1 MIARDE
7 YLKHLIAF
15 KDKPVVKVITGIRR
29 CGKSTLLMLYADWLK
44 KNGVE
49 SKQIIS
55 INLESARYDNV
66 KDYKTLY
73 NEVAS
78 KIRTDEKYYVLLDE
92 VQNVA
97 EFERAVESLSIDHDV
112 DIYIT
117 GSNAYMLSSELATL
131 LSGRYVEVAM
141 LPLSF
146 AEYQSAWPNEN
157 PDQLF
162 LQYMKYGGFPFLAG
176 IKDENIINS
185 YLDGIYN
192 TVVLKDIIKR
202 NDIRDITLLENV
214 LKMVLSA
221 IGSVVS
227 PASIAKSLRAEGR
240 QVSNETVERYLEM
253 FCNAFILNKA
263 VRYDIKG
270 KAYLKTLNK
279 YYVTDMGLRNNVLG
293 YRQIE
298 ATHALENIVYLE
310 LLRRGY
316 KVDIGKLNDTE
327 IDFIARRQDTIEY
340 YQVSYTV
347 NNSPET
353 LAREIRPF
361 GSLGDHYSRYLITL
375 DRDLVTDINGIRKV
389 NAVDWMLKTP

>member
-15 KDKPVVKVITGIRR
+15 KDMPVVKVITGIRR

-97 EFERAVESLSIDHDV
+97 EFERAVESLSIDYNV

-141 LPLSF
+141 LPLSMLNF
-146 AEYQSAWPNEN
+146 CSL
-157 PDQLF
+157 LF
-162 LQYMKYGGFPFLAG
+162 SLSVVTTRFLLSMTYLSPSLTISTRYLPSSPFL
-176 IKDENIINS
+176 S
-185 YLDGIYN
+185 S
-192 TVVLKDIIKR
+192 TVFF
-202 NDIRDITLLENV
+202 
-214 LKMVLSA
+214 A
-221 IGSVVS
+221 S
-227 PASIAKSLRAEGR
+227 PS
-240 QVSNETVERYLEM
+240 
-253 FCNAFILNKA
+253 
-263 VRYDIKG
+263 
-270 KAYLKTLNK
+270 
-279 YYVTDMGLRNNVLG
+279 
-293 YRQIE
+293 
-298 ATHALENIVYLE
+298 
-310 LLRRGY
+310 
-316 KVDIGKLNDTE
+316 
-327 IDFIARRQDTIEY
+327 
-340 YQVSYTV
+340 
-347 NNSPET
+347 
-353 LAREIRPF
+353 
-361 GSLGDHYSRYLITL
+361 
-375 DRDLVTDINGIRKV
+375 
-389 NAVDWMLKTP
+389 